1 MQLLMFYV
9 NTVPILRTL
18 VNGKSLIQLHCL
30 LEDLAS
36 FEIAS
41 LRKVPSYQHKSQA
54 PYIQF
59 GKKNGQG
66 VLLWTTGKS
75 TCQMQTR
82 AETQGSEVYTY
93 SHTHTSNTDQ
103 FGALDVLECSL
114 VSHLYLVLG
123 LELSPQL
130 FHASSVPQDP
140 TYTFSYESSTI
151 NFCGFFNAIFP
162 LLLHL
167 DKSQP
172 STEYLQHQKQ
182 TAGTITKTSSGLGT
196 PLPLQTR
203 TLSVPLDSNRQS
215 YCRTNTTKTKE

>member
-1 MQLLMFYV
+1 MPDPNKSWDTGLQSLY
-9 NTVPILRTL
+9 ILT
-18 VNGKSLIQLHCL
+18 
-30 LEDLAS
+30 
-36 FEIAS
+36 
-41 LRKVPSYQHKSQA
+41 
-54 PYIQF
+54 
-59 GKKNGQG
+59 
-66 VLLWTTGKS
+66 
-75 TCQMQTR
+75 
-82 AETQGSEVYTY
+82 
-93 SHTHTSNTDQ
+93 HTHFKYRSE

-114 VSHLYLVLG
+114 VSHLYLMLG

-140 TYTFSYESSTI
+140 TYTFSHESSTI

-172 STEYLQHQKQ
+172 STEYLQYQEQ
-182 TAGTITKTSSGLGT
+182 TPGTITKTSSGLGT

-215 YCRTNTTKTKE
+215 YCRTNTTRTKE